1 MKWILVYLSMK
12 KEIIIIDGVE
22 WYKCTMVHEGKS
34 SVSYQVKSIAD
45 EQSKNMKKFEDDIME
60 DFLYGQVK

>member
-12 KEIIIIDGVE
+12 KEIIIIDGTE

>member
-1 MKWILVYLSMK
+1 
-12 KEIIIIDGVE
+12 
-22 WYKCTMVHEGKS
+22 MVHEGKS